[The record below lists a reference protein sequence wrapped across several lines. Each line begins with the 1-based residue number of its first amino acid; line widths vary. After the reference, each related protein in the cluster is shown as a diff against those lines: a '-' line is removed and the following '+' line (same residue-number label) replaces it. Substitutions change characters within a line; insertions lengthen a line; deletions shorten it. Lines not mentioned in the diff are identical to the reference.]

1 LLGSLGWPFPSD
13 LYPLCMAR
21 AACIVLGWGLAVL
34 LLHGCSDNV
43 PGPTE
48 PRATPAPEI
57 TAFTF
62 SPARVSADM
71 LPDGWAVVGNTI
83 EGRVM
88 LEAEVEDPLGAP
100 VTVAYA
106 VVGVPPLEG
115 TVGEGQLARDARVF
129 AGTAPIALPATEAGY
144 YAIIVQPA
152 AVDGREG
159 PPARGTLRFDP
170 VTEED

>member
-1 LLGSLGWPFPSD
+1 
-13 LYPLCMAR
+13 
-21 AACIVLGWGLAVL
+21 
-34 LLHGCSDNV
+34 
-43 PGPTE
+43 
-48 PRATPAPEI
+48 
-57 TAFTF
+57 
-62 SPARVSADM
+62 
-71 LPDGWAVVGNTI
+71 VGDTI

-88 LEAEVEDPLGAP
+88 LQAEVEDPLGAP

-170 VTEED
+170 ATEED